1 MLLAAIA
8 LQASLAAPIFAPPT
22 DAPLHIVT
30 ERTEVSSDERHY
42 RLERL
47 VRFSKEGTGYRAEA
61 LVLGSASEAPQVLG
75 NLVERG
81 LSALAGRKIVL
92 HLDRSGRVVA
102 IDEIADLWER
112 VCQRVSDAAATRQSL
127 APGEAKMLAERI
139 AAPLRALPPE
149 RQRALL
155 ATLVGAAILPEP
167 LDPPG
172 AVAPVELP
180 GASPF
185 GAPVTLRGT
194 RRTAAADNGLV
205 RTTTLASATMD
216 LPPRNGAPAT
226 SGSVALERIRTSDPR
241 TGLISTGLDTTRNRA
256 GGRETLLV
264 TRLRVERA
272 HPADWPD

>member
-8 LQASLAAPIFAPPT
+8 LQASVAAPIFAPPI
-22 DAPLHIVT
+22 DAPLRIVT
-30 ERTEVSSDERHY
+30 ERTEIASDQRHY

-47 VRFSKEGTGYRAEA
+47 VRFSKEGLGYRAEA
-61 LVLGSASEAPQVLG
+61 LILGSASEAPQVLG

-81 LSALAGRKIVL
+81 LSALAGRTIVL
-92 HLDRSGRVVA
+92 HLDSNGRVVA
-102 IDEIADLWER
+102 IDAIADLWER

-127 APGEAKMLAERI
+127 APGEARTLAERI

-155 ATLVGAAILPEP
+155 ATLVAAAILPEP

-172 AVAPVELP
+172 TVAPVELP

-185 GAPVTLRGT
+185 GTPVTLRGT
-194 RRTAAADNGLV
+194 RSTAADNGLI
-205 RTTTLASATMD
+205 RTTTLASAAMD
-216 LPPRNGAPAT
+216 LPARSDAPAA
-226 SGSVALERIRTSDPR
+226 SGSVALERIRTSNPR
-241 TGLISTGLDTTRNRA
+241 TGLIASGLDTTRNRV

-272 HPADWPD
+272 NPADWPD

>member
-8 LQASLAAPIFAPPT
+8 LQASIAAPVFAPPT
-22 DAPLHIVT
+22 DEPLRIVT
-30 ERTEVSSDERHY
+30 ERTEISSGERHY

-47 VRFSKEGTGYRAEA
+47 VRFRKDGAGYRAEA

-81 LSALAGRKIVL
+81 LSALAGRKVVL
-92 HLDRSGRVVA
+92 HLDINGRVVA

-112 VCQRVSDAAATRQSL
+112 VCQRVAEAAATRQSL
-127 APGEAKMLAERI
+127 PPGEAKTLAEHI

-155 ATLVGAAILPEP
+155 ATLVTAAILSEP
-167 LDPPG
+167 LDPAG
-172 AVAPVELP
+172 TVAPVELP

-185 GAPVTLRGT
+185 GAPLTLRGT
-194 RRTAAADNGLV
+194 RRSAAAGNGLI
-205 RTTTLASATMD
+205 RTTTIASATTD
-216 LPPRNGAPAT
+216 LPARNGTPAA
-226 SGSVALERIRTSDPR
+226 SGLVALERVRTSDPR
-241 TGLISTGLDTTRNRA
+241 TGLIATALDTTRNGIGA
-256 GGRETLLV
+256 RETLLV

-272 HPADWPD
+272 NPSDWPD